1 MSELSG
7 ERNIMIGGL
16 ADGLTPQQIRERF
29 DELVDF
35 AGIGD
40 FVNLPMKTYSSGMGA
55 RLRFAISSAAR
66 PDVLLTDEALG
77 TGDAEFR
84 AKSKERIDR
93 IRDDA
98 GTIFLKMDGR
108 AAEVCDAYRAAVAA
122 PGSP

>member
-66 PDVLLTDEALG
+66 PDVLLIDEALG
-77 TGDAEFR
+77 TGAAEFR

-98 GTIFLKMDGR
+98 GTIFL
-108 AAEVCDAYRAAVAA
+108 V
-122 PGSP
+122 SPLLGQHSSDV